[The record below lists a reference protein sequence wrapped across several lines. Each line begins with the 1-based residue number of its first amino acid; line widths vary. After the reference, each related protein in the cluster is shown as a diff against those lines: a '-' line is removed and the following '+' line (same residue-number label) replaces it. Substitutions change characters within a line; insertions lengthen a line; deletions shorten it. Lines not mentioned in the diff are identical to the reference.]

1 MTSKERV
8 QMAIARAQPDR
19 VPVDYYAR
27 AEVTAQLAQHLKLKP
42 GEWVEERLGVDLRGV
57 GPAFKASVSPLC
69 YADPTVEVTPE
80 GIYRDIWGVGF
91 KRNETRVG
99 SYMELATSP
108 LRGLSSQ
115 EELEDYPWPT
125 ADLWDYSTIAEQ
137 AEANAGYWVWAHSRG
152 TFEISWFLRGFNEF
166 LLDLM
171 TAPELACALMD
182 RVQAYLVERT
192 RRILEA
198 GRGLIDM
205 VEYNDDVGAQGGLLM
220 HPDL

>member
-108 LRGLSSQ
+108 LRGPRLRRTGG
-115 EELEDYPWPT
+115 LP
-125 ADLWDYSTIAEQ
+125 L
-137 AEANAGYWVWAHSRG
+137 AHRRPMG
-152 TFEISWFLRGFNEF
+152 
-166 LLDLM
+166 LLHH
-171 TAPELACALMD
+171 C
-182 RVQAYLVERT
+182 R
-192 RRILEA
+192 A
-198 GRGLIDM
+198 GRGERRLLG
-205 VEYNDDVGAQGGLLM
+205 VGAQPGHL
-220 HPDL
+220 